1 MALPHTPSSEV
12 VRILPLGAALP
23 DAVTSAILK
32 ASELEIIRVVVPAG
46 KTLPQHQ
53 VPGEITLLCI
63 EGEVQLVTPGN
74 MQALHPHDFVHLEG
88 GTPHALTG
96 ITDASLL
103 LTISLAASL
112 SSGQSASP
120 SACLTA
126 SPTASPSASLSG
138 GPSAN
143 SMP

>member
-12 VRILPLGAALP
+12 VRIEPLGAELP

-32 ASELEIIRVVVPAG
+32 ANELEVIRVVVQAG

-63 EGEVQLVTPGN
+63 EGEVQLETPGSV
-74 MQALHPHDFVHLEG
+74 QALHPHDFVHLEG

-96 ITDASLL
+96 MTDASLL
-103 LTISLAASL
+103 LTISLASNG
-112 SSGQSASP
+112 SR
-120 SACLTA
+120 
-126 SPTASPSASLSG
+126 
-138 GPSAN
+138 
-143 SMP
+143 